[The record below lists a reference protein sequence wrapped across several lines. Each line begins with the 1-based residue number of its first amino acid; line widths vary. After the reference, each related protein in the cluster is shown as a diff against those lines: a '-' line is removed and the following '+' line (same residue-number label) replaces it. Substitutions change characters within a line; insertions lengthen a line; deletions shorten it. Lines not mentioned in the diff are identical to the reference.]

1 MSKWSDLG
9 CSTPSFLLQL
19 LLLIL
24 TVHQSFQGTLQLR
37 ILVAG
42 IGLVLASRLG
52 VSPRLSQLF
61 TWWGRRILECDRGA
75 GVAPDG
81 SGVMNVICSFV
92 ALQCLVENHHQGHSK
107 NNLEPQP
114 EAARLHSVPT
124 TSSNTGMI
132 KVRVGQRFLT
142 KRWSVSVNW
151 KLTKAKW
158 QTN

>member
-9 CSTPSFLLQL
+9 CSTLSLLLQL

-24 TVHQSFQGTLQLR
+24 TVHQSFQGTMQLR

-42 IGLVLASRLG
+42 IGLALASRLG

-61 TWWGRRILECDRGA
+61 TWWGQRILECDRGA

-81 SGVMNVICSFV
+81 SSVMNVICSLSHGNV
-92 ALQCLVENHHQGHSK
+92 WWRTTTKDTQRTTTNHSPK
-107 NNLEPQP
+107 QP
-114 EAARLHSVPT
+114 DHSVPT
-124 TSSNTGMI
+124 NSSHTGMI
-132 KVRVGQRFLT
+132 KVRVGQSFLT
-142 KRWSVSVNW
+142 KRWSVLVNW

-158 QTN
+158 QPN